1 MIIQY
6 RTLSECGPR
15 YKNEDYIGYV
25 LMPEPQRA
33 MFILC
38 DGMGGHRSGDIASQT
53 VVKSISNYWRGNPK
67 YEDCDEKIIDACNV
81 AKDTL
86 EKCPQVEMGT
96 TMVMACIENGI
107 ALIAHC
113 GDSRCY
119 HFHTWGLQHW
129 HTTDHRNRTPEGW
142 EYVSKGFIQ
151 GDETHIPEIN
161 EYVLSP
167 GDYLLLCSD
176 GLYKSFSH
184 DEEIEQLLERITDID
199 ELEAILINRC
209 NHNVRDNYSAII
221 IKIVNI

>member
-25 LMPEPQRA
+25 LMPEHQRA

-81 AKDTL
+81 AKVAL
-86 EKCPQVEMGT
+86 EKRPQVEMGT

-129 HTTDHRNRTPEGW
+129 HTTDHRNTTPEGW
-142 EYVSKGFIQ
+142 EYVSKVSYRVMKL
-151 GDETHIPEIN
+151 TSLKSMNMSLAPEIICSCVVMACIKVSVMMKKSN
-161 EYVLSP
+161 SCLNALLTLMNLRP
-167 GDYLLLCSD
+167 YL
-176 GLYKSFSH
+176 
-184 DEEIEQLLERITDID
+184 
-199 ELEAILINRC
+199 
-209 NHNVRDNYSAII
+209 
-221 IKIVNI
+221 

>member
-6 RTLSECGPR
+6 RTFSECGPR
-15 YKNEDYIGYV
+15 YKNEDSIGFV
-25 LMPEPQRA
+25 LMPEHKRA

-67 YEDCDEKIIDACNV
+67 RKNCHKKIIDATNEAKV
-81 AKDTL
+81 AL
-86 EKCPQVEMGT
+86 EKRPQVEMGT
-96 TMVMACIENGI
+96 TMVMVCLEDGMAR
-107 ALIAHC
+107 IAHC

-129 HTTDHRNRTPEGW
+129 HTTDHRGTTPERW

-161 EYVLSP
+161 DYVLSP
-167 GDYLLLCSD
+167 RDYLLLCSD
-176 GLYKSFSH
+176 GMYKSFNN
-184 DEEIEQLLERITDID
+184 DEEIEGLLERITDID
-199 ELEAILINRC
+199 ELEAILLNRC
-209 NHNVRDNYSAII
+209 HHNARDNYSAIL
-221 IKIVNI
+221 IKIVQL